1 MGQALSLHANAFSS
15 KMLHTLRMRVVG
27 LTARDSSPSRFARGW
42 LTMDHGGYSCS
53 YQPSAQNHHGSNVVG
68 TAVMGSVGAPAIGRN
83 PKAAAAPV
91 NAAATMAALPPPA
104 LLYRAPRFQLL

>member
-1 MGQALSLHANAFSS
+1 MQ
-15 KMLHTLRMRVVG
+15 HTLGMRVVG
-27 LTARDSSPSRFARGW
+27 LTARDSSQSRFARGW

-53 YQPSAQNHHGSNVVG
+53 YQPSAQNHHGSSIVDIAVV
-68 TAVMGSVGAPAIGRN
+68 GSVGCTGNRTQSKGCGCPL
-83 PKAAAAPV
+83 